1 MRPRIG
7 PNEKQKELNS
17 CGLLARILSP
27 TSTTLA
33 KNSQQQKNSS
43 FPLLLPDALI
53 PTASSMT
60 TLTPGPDGS
69 GPFSGPAASL
79 HVGPDGITAPGI
91 HLGADG
97 LSLATPGAGVVD
109 PGQAAAAAAMLNAAA
124 ASSGV
129 RALRLNADG
138 LQVNPGAP
146 DSTTLKLNG
155 DGIAITA
162 PRVGGSGGG
171 ANSPSS
177 EQATVQLKLPNA
189 ASPNGSVNAGIAA
202 LAPRLA
208 FSVVPDSA
216 SGAEISVGSGA
227 GRGAAAGAAT
237 SAALGNGNGSPISVG
252 QIANAPDPNK
262 NGGISASAAGVRV
275 GIPTVNALPT
285 PVGG

>member
-1 MRPRIG
+1 
-7 PNEKQKELNS
+7 
-17 CGLLARILSP
+17 
-27 TSTTLA
+27 
-33 KNSQQQKNSS
+33 
-43 FPLLLPDALI
+43 
-53 PTASSMT
+53 MT
-60 TLTPGPDGS
+60 TLVPGPDGNS

-97 LSLATPGAGVVD
+97 LSLATTGAGVVD

-162 PRVGGSGGG
+162 PRVSGGG
-171 ANSPSS
+171 GGGGASPDG
-177 EQATVQLKLPNA
+177 QATVQLKLPNA
-189 ASPNGSVNAGIAA
+189 ASSNNSAVNAGIAA

-227 GRGAAAGAAT
+227 GRGAAAGAAS
-237 SAALGNGNGSPISVG
+237 SAALGQPGSGGAVPVG
-252 QIANAPDPNK
+252 QIANAPDPNR

>member
-1 MRPRIG
+1 MR
-7 PNEKQKELNS
+7 LS
-17 CGLLARILSP
+17 LAFFLYQPPPCPPQLSN
-27 TSTTLA
+27 TKTTL
-33 KNSQQQKNSS
+33 S
-43 FPLLLPDALI
+43 LLFPDALI
-53 PTASSMT
+53 PTAASMT
-60 TLTPGPDGS
+60 TLSPGSDGS

-97 LSLATPGAGVVD
+97 LSLATTGAGVVE

-124 ASSGV
+124 SSSGV

-138 LQVNPGAP
+138 LQVNPGSP

-162 PRVGGSGGG
+162 PRVVSGGG
-171 ANSPSS
+171 GGSSPSPPS
-177 EQATVQLKLPNA
+177 AEQATVQLRLPNA
-189 ASPNGSVNAGIAA
+189 AAPNGSLNAGIAA
-202 LAPRLA
+202 LAPSLA

-216 SGAEISVGSGA
+216 TGAEIAVGA
-227 GRGAAAGAAT
+227 GRGAAAT
-237 SAALGNGNGSPISVG
+237 SAALGQGAGSVSVE

>member
-1 MRPRIG
+1 
-7 PNEKQKELNS
+7 
-17 CGLLARILSP
+17 
-27 TSTTLA
+27 
-33 KNSQQQKNSS
+33 
-43 FPLLLPDALI
+43 
-53 PTASSMT
+53 MT

-79 HVGPDGITAPGI
+79 HVGPDGITAPGVHI
-91 HLGADG
+91 GADG
-97 LSLATPGAGVVD
+97 LSFATTGAGVVD

-162 PRVGGSGGG
+162 PRV
-171 ANSPSS
+171 SS
-177 EQATVQLKLPNA
+177 SSSAAPEQATVQLKLPNA
-189 ASPNGSVNAGIAA
+189 VPSNGSGGLNAGIAA

-216 SGAEISVGSGA
+216 TGAEIAVGTGA

-237 SAALGNGNGSPISVG
+237 SAALGQGGGSVAVGNVAS
-252 QIANAPDPNK
+252 APDPNK
-262 NGGISASAAGVRV
+262 SGGISASAAGVRV

>member
-1 MRPRIG
+1 MFLFLSSLTHTPLSLSLS
-7 PNEKQKELNS
+7 LNNK
-17 CGLLARILSP
+17 
-27 TSTTLA
+27 TKKSTT
-33 KNSQQQKNSS
+33 
-43 FPLLLPDALI
+43 DALI
-53 PTASSMT
+53 PTAASMT
-60 TLTPGPDGS
+60 SMVPGPEGA
-69 GPFSGPAASL
+69 GPFTGPAASL

-97 LSLATPGAGVVD
+97 LSLATTGGGVVD

-162 PRVGGSGGG
+162 PRVASGNAAAAAAASASGSA
-171 ANSPSS
+171 AN

-189 ASPNGSVNAGIAA
+189 AAPNGSVAAGIAA

-216 SGAEISVGSGA
+216 TGAEIAVGTGV
-227 GRGAAAGAAT
+227 GRGEAAGAAT
-237 SAALGNGNGSPISVG
+237 TAALGQGAGSVTVGPASGNAAAD
-252 QIANAPDPNK
+252 QAQ
-262 NGGISASAAGVRV
+262 NGGVSASAAGVKV
-275 GIPTVNALPT
+275 GLPTVAGLPT
-285 PVGG
+285 PVG

>member
-1 MRPRIG
+1 
-7 PNEKQKELNS
+7 
-17 CGLLARILSP
+17 
-27 TSTTLA
+27 
-33 KNSQQQKNSS
+33 
-43 FPLLLPDALI
+43 
-53 PTASSMT
+53 MT
-60 TLTPGPDGS
+60 TLTPGSDGS

-79 HVGPDGITAPGI
+79 HVGPDGITAPGV

-97 LSLATPGAGVVD
+97 LSLATTGAGVVD
-109 PGQAAAAAAMLNAAA
+109 PGQAAAAAAMINAAA
-124 ASSGV
+124 ASSVV

-162 PRVGGSGGG
+162 PRVSGSGG
-171 ANSPSS
+171 SS
-177 EQATVQLKLPNA
+177 SSTEQATVQLKLPNA
-189 ASPNGSVNAGIAA
+189 AAPNGSLNAGLAA

-216 SGAEISVGSGA
+216 TGAEIAVGTGA

-237 SAALGNGNGSPISVG
+237 SAALGQGAGSVSVG
-252 QIANAPDPNK
+252 SVAGAPDPNK

-285 PVGG
+285 PVVG